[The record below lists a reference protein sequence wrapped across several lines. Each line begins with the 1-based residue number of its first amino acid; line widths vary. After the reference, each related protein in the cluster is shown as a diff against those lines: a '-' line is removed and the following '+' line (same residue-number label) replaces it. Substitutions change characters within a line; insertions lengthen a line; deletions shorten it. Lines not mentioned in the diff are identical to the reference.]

1 MFTLIIG
8 ILIAGYILDL
18 VLNIINN
25 KHRVNVLPAELRD
38 IYNEEQYAKS
48 SAYEDINSKLDLIKS
63 TVSFLVTFIMI
74 VTGAFAVI
82 DQWSHT
88 VSSDFMYS
96 SLLFFGVL
104 FIGSDILNLPFAI
117 YKTFVIEEKFGFNR
131 TTPALFVMDQ
141 IKGYLLA
148 IFLGGSLLALFILFY
163 QLTGKSFWIYAWIT
177 FSTVSILLS
186 MFYTS
191 LILPL
196 FNKLT
201 PMPAGQ
207 LRSRIEE
214 YCTKAGFKLDN
225 LFIMDGSKRSTR
237 ANAFF
242 SGLGARKKIVL
253 FDSLIEKHSEEE
265 LVAVLAHEVGHYKR
279 KHTRTTLMLSVLQ
292 MGFMLF
298 LLSWFVE
305 DPAIAQAFGSE
316 TKSFVLGLLGFTILY
331 TPVSVI
337 TSLAMNVLSRKHEY
351 EADAFAA
358 TTYHASALQSAL
370 KKLSADNLSN
380 LTPHPAYVFFYY
392 SHPTLLQRLKALQ
405 QYQS

>member
-8 ILIAGYILDL
+8 ILIAGYVLDL

-25 KHRVNVLPAELRD
+25 KHRVKVLPDEIKD
-38 IYNEEQYAKS
+38 IYNDEQYAKS
-48 SAYEDINSKLDLIKS
+48 SAYENINSKLDLIKS
-63 TVSFLVTFIMI
+63 TVSFIITIILI
-74 VTGAFAVI
+74 VTGAFAAL

-88 VSSDFMYS
+88 LSSDFMYAT
-96 SLLFFGVL
+96 LIFFGVL
-104 FIGSDILNLPFAI
+104 FIGSDIINLPFSI

-131 TTPALFVMDQ
+131 TTPALFIMDQ

-148 IFLGGSLLALFILFY
+148 IFLGGSLLTVFILFY
-163 QLTGKSFWIYAWIT
+163 QLTGKSFWIYAWVT
-177 FSTVSILLS
+177 FSIVSVLLS

-191 LILPL
+191 VILPL

-201 PMPAGQ
+201 PMPAGK
-207 LRSRIEE
+207 LRSSIEE
-214 YCTKAGFKLDN
+214 YCAKAGFKLDN

-279 KHTRTTLMLSVLQ
+279 KHTRTTLILSVLQ

-305 DPAIAQAFGSE
+305 DAVIAQAFGSE

-331 TPVSVI
+331 TPVSLI
-337 TSLAMNVLSRKHEY
+337 TSLVMNVLSRKHEY

-358 TTYHASALQSAL
+358 TTYQAFALQSAL

-392 SHPTLLQRLKALQ
+392 SHPTLLQRLKALK
-405 QYQS
+405 QY